1 MLSRIINEFMSIIFF
16 WTRAPKFRLSTRS
29 YIRIAVLLAMLAV
42 LTHGCGEPL
51 WDSETAEIYGL
62 SYKYLDNAVN
72 EISPPNEAS
81 SVTTSTAIY
90 VTFNHPM
97 DKGSVE
103 ENFSLTP
110 SAPGTFHW
118 TDRFHFQYVPQNEL
132 AHDTTYTIQ
141 ILSQASDVHGK
152 IMASTFS
159 STFSTPS
166 DNPSVF
172 KVDPADGEDKVSPS
186 DDIRITF
193 NEPVDRQSATLA
205 FALSPAIPGVFS
217 WDDSDRTLV
226 YNPDT
231 ALSMGTVYTIT
242 ISTAIKDLVGNH
254 MDSTFTS
261 SFTTLEAYETE
272 RPVIVSIATMDEVT
286 IHVLFS
292 EPLDRYSAELPQHY
306 DIAGLGVTAAKLLTD
321 EETVELTTYT
331 QGEGLPYELVVNN
344 IMDRVGNLILQNS
357 TAPFTGI
364 HPPNLLAAYPESNVR
379 VRLQFTEKLDIPTA
393 TTAANYSIMPYATVI
408 RAEILTSEAEVKIST
423 SSLSSGASYTVRV
436 ENVKDVDGNSI
447 RRENTAMF
455 VGL

>member
-306 DIAGLGVTAAKLLTD
+306 DIAGLGVTAAGRYQACAKAFLVVQQNAQDMQRRKLLVPFAHGQGLGRLN
-321 EETVELTTYT
+321 EPAQPFGIFFEFHGNPSLFTTHDMALIWHE
-331 QGEGLPYELVVNN
+331 QAGVQVHRVAGRSNN
-344 IMDRVGNLILQNS
+344 IDMAFLG
-357 TAPFTGI
+357 
-364 HPPNLLAAYPESNVR
+364 ESS
-379 VRLQFTEKLDIPTA
+379 RL
-393 TTAANYSIMPYATVI
+393 
-408 RAEILTSEAEVKIST
+408 
-423 SSLSSGASYTVRV
+423 
-436 ENVKDVDGNSI
+436 
-447 RRENTAMF
+447 
-455 VGL
+455 